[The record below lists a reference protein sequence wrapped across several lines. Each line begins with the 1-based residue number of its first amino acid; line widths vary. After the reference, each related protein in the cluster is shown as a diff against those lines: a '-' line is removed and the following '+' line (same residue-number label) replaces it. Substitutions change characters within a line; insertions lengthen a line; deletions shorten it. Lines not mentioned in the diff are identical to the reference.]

1 MSPRMSRLLRP
12 SSVCRMFGL
21 KMFSTVFLWIRNLE
35 KNLSSN
41 RRNSLSSRR
50 LVLTYI
56 LLPVRVPV
64 EREHVLRDAD
74 QVAHVEGEEGDARD
88 GEDVDTIS
96 G

>member
-41 RRNSLSSRR
+41 RRNSLTSGR
-50 LVLTYI
+50 LVLTIYS
-56 LLPVRVPV
+56 PVRVPV

>member
-12 SSVCRMFGL
+12 SSVWRMFGL

-41 RRNSLSSRR
+41 TLDSLASDLHCCS
-50 LVLTYI
+50 
-56 LLPVRVPV
+56 PVSVPV

-74 QVAHVEGEEGDARD
+74 QVAHVEGEDTEDAGG

>member
-41 RRNSLSSRR
+41 TRNSLTSGR
-50 LVLTYI
+50 LVLTIYS
-56 LLPVRVPV
+56 PVSVPV
-64 EREHVLRDAD
+64 KREHVLRDAD
-74 QVAHVEGEEGDARD
+74 QVAHGEGEEGDARD

>member
-50 LVLTYI
+50 LVLTIYS
-56 LLPVRVPV
+56 PVGVPV
-64 EREHVLRDAD
+64 KREHVLRDAD
-74 QVAHVEGEEGDARD
+74 QVAHVEGEDGDARD

>member
-41 RRNSLSSRR
+41 TRNSLTSGR
-50 LVLTYI
+50 LVLTIYS
-56 LLPVRVPV
+56 PVRVPV

-74 QVAHVEGEEGDARD
+74 QVAHVEGEDGDARD

>member
-12 SSVCRMFGL
+12 SSVWRMFGL

-35 KNLSSN
+35 KNLSS
-41 RRNSLSSRR
+41 RTVDSLASDLHCCS
-50 LVLTYI
+50 
-56 LLPVRVPV
+56 PVSVPV

-74 QVAHVEGEEGDARD
+74 QVAHVEGEDTGDAGG

>member
-12 SSVCRMFGL
+12 SSVWRMFGL

-35 KNLSSN
+35 KNLSS
-41 RRNSLSSRR
+41 RTMDSLASDHHCCS
-50 LVLTYI
+50 
-56 LLPVRVPV
+56 PVSVPV
-64 EREHVLRDAD
+64 KREHVLRDAD
-74 QVAHVEGEEGDARD
+74 QVAHVEDEDTGDAGD